1 MLRAAHAARENGAS
15 PCVGVL
21 AAHERP
27 DTEALALG
35 LPRVRPRGVFHRE
48 QTLQEFDLDAGLAWG
63 AGQVQALLLIDDL
76 AHGNVPGSRHAKR
89 WQDVQELLDAGIDV
103 WTTLGVEHLEG
114 LSDITE
120 RITGVHV
127 RETVPDRIFDEA
139 DEVAVVDLPVDE
151 LLKRWQE
158 GGAHQPSWCS
168 SPKSGDSSSKSK
180 LLALRELTLR
190 RAAERADA
198 EMQAYRLS
206 SALAPAWS
214 THESPLACIGPGPE
228 AEKIV
233 RSCARLASQLRL
245 PWHAVHVETPEREQL
260 NDAQRARIANVLRL
274 AHELGAV
281 TATIADIDVPQALAR
296 YAHAH
301 NLSRLVVGRGMAG
314 WRPFLRSFWRRRMPD
329 RLAACSAN
337 LDILLVSPPAVRRRV
352 IGGAS
357 PEDPAASARTGRTTN
372 WKGYGAALSVCGLA
386 ALAAASLRETLELTN
401 IMVLFLLAVVGIAL
415 RFGRGP
421 AAAASIVGTGLFDF
435 FFVPP
440 IYSFAVSDVQYA
452 MTFAVMLCVGLV
464 IGQLTAVLRVQARA
478 ATERERRVRSLYLM
492 TRDLSGA
499 LLPEQVAE
507 IARRFLLTEF
517 GARSALLAADASN
530 QLRTLPGATLAA
542 DEGVA
547 QWAFEHGQPAG
558 SGTQTLPSTKC
569 TVLPLIAPMRT
580 RGVLAVQ
587 PLGPEH
593 LGPEQRRLLD
603 TCASLLAISLE
614 RLHYVA
620 VAQSSS
626 LQIESER
633 LRSSLLS
640 AVSHDLRTPLASL
653 VGLAETLQMSSPQL
667 SLQQQ
672 EIALSMRQGA
682 LRMNA
687 LVNNLLDM
695 ARLEA
700 GAVRINLQWQPLE
713 EVLGGARTACEG
725 ALSGR
730 PVHALLQPDL
740 PLLHL
745 DAVLME
751 RVFCNLLENAVK
763 YTPPLSAIRIA
774 AQVDEGFVRI
784 TVDDDGPGLPAGREE
799 AIFEKF
805 ERGQPES
812 ALPGVGLGLA
822 VSRAIVHAHGG
833 SIRGETRN
841 AAGARFTILLPL
853 GQPPS
858 DDGTLNGCLSA
869 QAGATS
875 QGATAHE

>member
-1 MLRAAHAARENGAS
+1 
-15 PCVGVL
+15 
-21 AAHERP
+21 
-27 DTEALALG
+27 
-35 LPRVRPRGVFHRE
+35 
-48 QTLQEFDLDAGLAWG
+48 
-63 AGQVQALLLIDDL
+63 
-76 AHGNVPGSRHAKR
+76 
-89 WQDVQELLDAGIDV
+89 
-103 WTTLGVEHLEG
+103 
-114 LSDITE
+114 
-120 RITGVHV
+120 
-127 RETVPDRIFDEA
+127 
-139 DEVAVVDLPVDE
+139 
-151 LLKRWQE
+151 
-158 GGAHQPSWCS
+158 
-168 SPKSGDSSSKSK
+168 
-180 LLALRELTLR
+180 
-190 RAAERADA
+190 
-198 EMQAYRLS
+198 
-206 SALAPAWS
+206 
-214 THESPLACIGPGPE
+214 
-228 AEKIV
+228 
-233 RSCARLASQLRL
+233 
-245 PWHAVHVETPEREQL
+245 
-260 NDAQRARIANVLRL
+260 
-274 AHELGAV
+274 
-281 TATIADIDVPQALAR
+281 
-296 YAHAH
+296 
-301 NLSRLVVGRGMAG
+301 
-314 WRPFLRSFWRRRMPD
+314 
-329 RLAACSAN
+329 
-337 LDILLVSPPAVRRRV
+337 
-352 IGGAS
+352 
-357 PEDPAASARTGRTTN
+357 
-372 WKGYGAALSVCGLA
+372 
-386 ALAAASLRETLELTN
+386 
-401 IMVLFLLAVVGIAL
+401 
-415 RFGRGP
+415 
-421 AAAASIVGTGLFDF
+421 
-435 FFVPP
+435 
-440 IYSFAVSDVQYA
+440 
-452 MTFAVMLCVGLV
+452 
-464 IGQLTAVLRVQARA
+464 
-478 ATERERRVRSLYLM
+478 
-492 TRDLSGA
+492 
-499 LLPEQVAE
+499 
-507 IARRFLLTEF
+507 
-517 GARSALLAADASN
+517 
-530 QLRTLPGATLAA
+530 
-542 DEGVA
+542 
-547 QWAFEHGQPAG
+547 
-558 SGTQTLPSTKC
+558 
-569 TVLPLIAPMRT
+569 
-580 RGVLAVQ
+580 VLAVQ